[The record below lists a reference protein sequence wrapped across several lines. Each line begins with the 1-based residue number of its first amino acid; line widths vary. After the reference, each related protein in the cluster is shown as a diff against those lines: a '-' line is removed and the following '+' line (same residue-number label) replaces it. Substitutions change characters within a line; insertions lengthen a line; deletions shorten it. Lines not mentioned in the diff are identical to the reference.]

1 MKNNLLKAS
10 LIVFCSFVFL
20 AGCNQTDKANIE
32 NNQIETAKDAV
43 KTENKPAKDTFAIVS
58 TNSERLETKY
68 TDGRI
73 TSVRNL
79 PYYKALVKS
88 SIPMKDSKLGLTTVM
103 TEWNAYDANVA
114 APEAAFIEV
123 PRSIEE
129 RDKLRA
135 ELKAGGVE
143 LSTDDG
149 NSTMIGG
156 DVETN
161 ERIKEPSKRYWAVA
175 SKVFEQEFNNLKK
188 ADGISDRSVNYVT
201 FDFITTSGFY
211 TVQVKKSELESG
223 QSVWS
228 NLFEES
234 KFLNTEMARV
244 QNESAIDAQQRYE
257 AKQLKKNQKIK
268 KSLNSNKPMA
278 INQ

>member
-20 AGCNQTDKANIE
+20 AGCNQTEKAKIE
-32 NNQIETAKDAV
+32 NNQIEIAK
-43 KTENKPAKDTFAIVS
+43 ETFAIA
-58 TNSERLETKY
+58 TIENNKTKY
-68 TDGRI
+68 ADGRF
-73 TSVRNL
+73 TAVRNL
-79 PYYKALVKS
+79 EYYNSQVKT
-88 SIPMKDSKLGLTTVM
+88 SIPMKDSKLGLTTIM

-114 APEAAFIEV
+114 SAEAAFIEV

-129 RDKLRA
+129 RDKVRA
-135 ELKAGGVE
+135 EMKAAGVD

-156 DVETN
+156 DEETN
-161 ERIKEPSKRYWAVA
+161 RRFVEPSKRYWAVA
-175 SKVFEQEFNNLKK
+175 SKVFEQEFTKLKK
-188 ADGISDRSVNYVT
+188 AKSISDRSVDYVT
-201 FDFITTSGFY
+201 FDFITTNGFY
-211 TVQVKKSELESG
+211 TVQVKKSELESS